1 MAVAKTAD
9 SAQSDLLTR
18 VFAQEVQETPWL
30 DRSNSRAEL
39 HGAGLPMPWKGR
51 WQYTDYQ
58 ALIESALMLE
68 ASGDALQSCD
78 GVEVS
83 HLEQP
88 TSDAETIVLNPY
100 ESVGEF
106 PLMDV
111 NGLLFRSGTKLNAT
125 TQMAHASII
134 DATGSVDRHLISVAE
149 DAKLR
154 IEESFQSGNRVAL
167 CYVRENA
174 TLEYELTMPQGEEPG
189 YHCIVVWLEADS
201 TLRLHLASKGS
212 RVRRNDVIVNTIGKN
227 ASATLSG
234 GWLVDDRDHLDTQV
248 YMNHRVGSTHSE
260 QSFHGV
266 VDDRARSAFSG
277 FIRIDRDA
285 SAAEAHLT
293 NRNIA
298 LSPHARAHA
307 QPELE
312 IYTDDVICSHGATTG
327 HLDADSLFMM
337 RSRGID
343 EDSARTM
350 LTKGFL
356 RQVVHSESGS
366 SLLQL

>member
-1 MAVAKTAD
+1 MAVTQTAVA
-9 SAQSDLLTR
+9 AQGDLLNR
-18 VFAQEVQETPWL
+18 LLEKEVQETPWL
-30 DRSNSRAEL
+30 DRSASRSKL
-39 HGAGLPMPWKGR
+39 NCAGLPMPWKGR
-51 WQYTDYQ
+51 WQYTDFQ
-58 ALIESALMLE
+58 ALVEDALTLDGSE
-68 ASGDALQSCD
+68 DALQACD
-78 GVEVS
+78 GIEVNR
-83 HLEQP
+83 LDQP
-88 TSDAETIVLNPY
+88 SSEAQAIDPNTNEVVS
-100 ESVGEF
+100 EF
-106 PLMDV
+106 PLVDV
-111 NGLLFRSGTKLNAT
+111 NGLLFRSGTKLDT
-125 TQMAHASII
+125 TAQSARLSIT

-149 DAKLR
+149 DANLQV
-154 IEESFQSGNRVAL
+154 EESFRSGNRVTL
-167 CYVRENA
+167 CYVRQNA
-174 TLEYELTMPQGEEPG
+174 TLEYELTMPRSEKLG
-189 YHCIVVWLEADS
+189 YHCIVVWLAKDS
-201 TLRLHLASKGS
+201 SLKLHLASKGS
-212 RVRRNDVIVNTIGKN
+212 QIRRNDVIVNTIGKN

-234 GWLVDDRDHLDTQV
+234 GWLVDERDHLDTQV

-266 VDDRARSAFSG
+266 VDDRARSVFSG

-285 SAAEAHLT
+285 SASEAHLT

-298 LSPHARAHA
+298 LSPLARAHA

-343 EDSARTM
+343 EDSARAM

-356 RQVVHSESGS
+356 RQVVHSEGGT